1 MHPLRLLFFIVF
13 GVFGFIIL
21 LGIGQSDAP
30 EDEPDNEP
38 HNNLGPSFDWRAPS
52 SSLFPPSA
60 MISLTDDNSTFF
72 LARPAAFGPS
82 LPAKSLNGQLWI
94 GSGFGDDKRLG
105 RGGGGFSTG
114 AEGELGCSDV
124 PGWYDGEYLPRIS
137 GGSGKRAGVDTRE
150 TNSNPGIAGLGV
162 AGKDRKENAGDK
174 NAEANDSTESPA
186 ERDGTDDHLHH
197 PLPASGGIKTNGE
210 SLRGSS
216 ARQAHADIQ
225 SMQESAEIAGKIVL
239 LSRGGCGFLEK
250 VKWVQRRGGVALIV
264 GDDVRGGQLVTM
276 YARGDTSNV
285 TIPALFTSHTTAHL
299 LSSLIPAEK
308 ALVPDRKETVG
319 SDKSDKY
326 ETADDESVI
335 ASAEDMTELEL
346 PQSWFRTL
354 FGLSTK
360 KSLSNGRRP
369 PSSGSREWIYPVGT
383 GRDGSD
389 SSDERSPVNSDK
401 ASPASPAKK
410 IDDGFVIGV
419 HDWRD
424 PDMVAQQSED
434 RQSSSKNAVTTSN
447 SRVAQKD
454 APLPAPGR
462 IVPGSGI
469 YQSLALPHVHTSDE
483 TIASALE
490 HGGTGKPYG
499 SRLGWLFRHFFSDDL
514 PDEDDVDEKDS
525 SQIQASG
532 STTRPTQH
540 DIYATPETST
550 QQDDDSQ
557 PLPPHREGLW
567 ITLSPTSMSSSP
579 FFDTL
584 LVLVVSPLVTLTV
597 VYALLLLR
605 ARIRRRRW
613 RAPKSVVEQLPV
625 RTYHTIPP
633 STTATSPAA
642 SVVLLPQ
649 SELDDDTAVNAE
661 TPLLRSSTS
670 SLRSFNSTSSLNND
684 HHHQRSRTAPEGQQS
699 SERDAGEGERPT
711 SPLLRQTASASIPTA
726 TRPSDER
733 PVLASSNNTTSSA
746 AALAEWRRRYGGKQ
760 RECVVCLEEYIDGV
774 SRVMSLPCGHEF
786 HAECMYVNILL
797 SLLSASD
804 CSITNL
810 SFPQHSLA
818 HHPPPHLSHLQRR
831 RCPLPRLFILAIIIL
846 LRRPSASTE
855 ETILATYL
863 FLSSKRTTLLNAPP
877 RQLRTRPGRRDR
889 ARRAC
894 RVRTPGAQSPR
905 RGSQS
910 RDLCT
915 PVYTD
920 RALEIH
926 NRSSISDP
934 QP

>member
-13 GVFGFIIL
+13 GFFAFIIL
-21 LGIGQSDAP
+21 LGIGSDAP
-30 EDEPDNEP
+30 EDDPENEP

-60 MISLTDDNSTFF
+60 TISLTDDNSTFF
-72 LARPAAFGPS
+72 LARPAAFGPP

-94 GSGFGDDKRLG
+94 GSGFGDDKRPG
-105 RGGGGFSTG
+105 RGGGGFSAG

-124 PGWYDGEYLPRIS
+124 PGWYDGDYLPRIN
-137 GGSGKRAGVDTRE
+137 GGSSKRAGADARKTS
-150 TNSNPGIAGLGV
+150 SNAGITDDAR
-162 AGKDRKENAGDK
+162 ANDRKGRAAAHSVDDG
-174 NAEANDSTESPA
+174 AELNESISRPA
-186 ERDGTDDHLHH
+186 ESDGTDDHLHH
-197 PLPASGGIKTNGE
+197 PLPSSGGIKTNGE

-216 ARQAHADIQ
+216 VRTAHADIQ
-225 SMQESAEIAGKIVL
+225 SMQESAEIAGKVVL

-250 VKWVQRRGGVALIV
+250 VKWVQRRGGIALIV

-308 ALVPDRKETVG
+308 AFAGDRKKSAAG
-319 SDKSDKY
+319 SNKSEKPGI
-326 ETADDESVI
+326 ADSGDEESDI
-335 ASAEDMTELEL
+335 ASAKDMTELDV
-346 PQSWFRTL
+346 PQSWLRTL
-354 FGLSTK
+354 LGLPAK

-369 PSSGSREWIYPVGT
+369 PSSGYRQWIYPVGAEHKAAAT
-383 GRDGSD
+383 
-389 SSDERSPVNSDK
+389 SDERSPARSEK

-434 RQSSSKNAVTTSN
+434 RQISSKNGATDSKV
-447 SRVAQKD
+447 RIAQKD

-462 IVPGSGI
+462 ITPGSGI

-483 TIASALE
+483 ATD
-490 HGGTGKPYG
+490 GGAGKPYG

-514 PDEDDVDEKDS
+514 PDADDVDEEGDAS
-525 SQIQASG
+525 SAIGKSG
-532 STTRPTQH
+532 STFHPMQH
-540 DIYATPETST
+540 DIDATPVSPTE
-550 QQDDDSQ
+550 QDDEPE

-567 ITLSPTSMSSSP
+567 VTLSPTSMSSSP

-633 STTATSPAA
+633 STTATSPAG
-642 SVVLLPQ
+642 SVILLPA
-649 SELDDDTAVNAE
+649 SGDHDDTTADAT
-661 TPLLRSSTS
+661 TPLLRSSNS
-670 SLRSFNSTSSLNND
+670 SLRSFNSTSSLNN
-684 HHHQRSRTAPEGQQS
+684 HHHNQRSRVAPTEYQS
-699 SERDAGEGERPT
+699 SHVNPDA
-711 SPLLRQTASASIPTA
+711 PLLPQSTSASIPTA
-726 TRPSDER
+726 TRSGDER
-733 PVLASSNNTTSSA
+733 PALASSNNTTSSA

-786 HAECMYVNILL
+786 HAECMYVDHLP
-797 SLLSASD
+797 SL
-804 CSITNL
+804 
-810 SFPQHSLA
+810 
-818 HHPPPHLSHLQRR
+818 PPS
-831 RCPLPRLFILAIIIL
+831 
-846 LRRPSASTE
+846 
-855 ETILATYL
+855 
-863 FLSSKRTTLLNAPP
+863 
-877 RQLRTRPGRRDR
+877 
-889 ARRAC
+889 
-894 RVRTPGAQSPR
+894 
-905 RGSQS
+905 
-910 RDLCT
+910 
-915 PVYTD
+915 
-920 RALEIH
+920 
-926 NRSSISDP
+926 
-934 QP
+934 